1 MDNRPVI
8 GIDPGLSGGIAVIEA
23 DNVRLEKMPVLV
35 DSKTGRR
42 HVCVSKLKEILSAS
56 LPAFVVL
63 EKAQPMPR
71 DGSMGS
77 FRYGECFGTISAVVE
92 MLGFE
97 CLQVHPATWKTAM
110 QLKGATKDDS
120 RAMAT
125 EIIGNPDAFHK
136 KNSHNLAEALLL
148 AQYGRKILSGEINIL
163 QRKKKGKK

>member
-8 GIDPGLSGGIAVIEA
+8 GIDPGLSGGIAILE
-23 DNVRLEKMPVLV
+23 DDKVRLEKMPVLV

-42 HVCVSKLKEILSAS
+42 HVCVSKLKEILSTS

-110 QLKGATKDDS
+110 ALKGATKDDS

-125 EIIGNPDAFHK
+125 EIVGKDVFSK

-148 AQYGRKILSGEINIL
+148 AQYGRKILSGDIEIL
-163 QRKKKGKK
+163 PRKRKSR

>member
-1 MDNRPVI
+1 MDKRPVI
-8 GIDPGLSGGIAVIEA
+8 GIDPGLSGGIAILE
-23 DNVRLEKMPVLV
+23 DDKVRLEKMPVLV

-42 HVCVSKLKEILSAS
+42 HVCVVKLKEILSAS

-92 MLGFE
+92 MLGME

-125 EIIGNPDAFHK
+125 EIVGKDVFSK

-148 AQYGRKILSGEINIL
+148 AQYGRKILSGDIEIL
-163 QRKKKGKK
+163 PRKRKSR

>member
-1 MDNRPVI
+1 MDKRPVI
-8 GIDPGLSGGIAVIEA
+8 GIDPGLSGGIAILEGS
-23 DNVRLEKMPVLV
+23 NVRLEKMPVLV
-35 DSKTGRR
+35 DAKTGRR
-42 HVCVSKLKEILSAS
+42 HVCVSKLKEILSTS

-92 MLGFE
+92 MLGME

-110 QLKGATKDDS
+110 SLKGATKDDS
-120 RAMAT
+120 RAMASG
-125 EIIGNPDAFHK
+125 IIGRDAFSK

-148 AQYGRKILSGEINIL
+148 AQYGRKILSGDIEIL
-163 QRKKKGKK
+163 QRKRKSR